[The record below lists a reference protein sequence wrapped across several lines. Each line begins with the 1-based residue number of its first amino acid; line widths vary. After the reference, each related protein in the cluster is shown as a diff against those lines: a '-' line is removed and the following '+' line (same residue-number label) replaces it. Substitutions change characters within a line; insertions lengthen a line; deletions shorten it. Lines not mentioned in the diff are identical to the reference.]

1 MSVEYYLEHLE
12 SKSMAAEQQP
22 YLLRRRRKTKKPA
35 AVHPTDRILHT
46 P

>member
-1 MSVEYYLEHLE
+1 MSVEHYLEQLE
-12 SKSMAAEQQP
+12 SKMMAAEQQL
-22 YLLRRRRKTKKPA
+22 YRLRRRRKTKKSA